1 MLDSF
6 KNDTDSI
13 SSNEFDSTVHMQSI
27 CAIGRI
33 KLIENIQ
40 FMYKKGWVHI
50 IEQLILEIRKYPIEL
65 QLMMT
70 DFGQLDVFFECYE
83 KTQEVRVWR
92 AIHKAQLYSRT
103 ICMFCGESGVRKI
116 RGDKLVVICSYC
128 NRKAED
134 NGDTGTW
141 LDRY

>member
-1 MLDSF
+1 MLASF
-6 KNDTDSI
+6 KNDTDST
-13 SSNEFDSTVHMQSI
+13 SSSEFDSTAHMQSI
-27 CAIGRI
+27 CKIGRI

-40 FMYKKGWVHI
+40 FMYKKGWIHI

-65 QLMMT
+65 HSMKS
-70 DFGQLDVFFECYE
+70 DYGQLDLKFNCYE
-83 KTQEVRVWR
+83 RTHEIKVWR
-92 AIHKAQLYSRT
+92 AINKAQLYSRT

-116 RGDKLVVICSYC
+116 RGDKLVVICGYC

-141 LDRY
+141 LDKY